1 MGNNTKSVCVVDDDH
16 KFCTMIADALRED
29 GYQTTTAFTGEEAL
43 AIYDHSPPDLML
55 LDVAMPG
62 INGFEVAA
70 TIREREANTDHRMI
84 IVIMTAHA
92 RSFSV
97 SVGFHSGVDDYLIK
111 PVTPL
116 EVVAR
121 VHQMLGQED

>member
-1 MGNNTKSVCVVDDDH
+1 MTDDTKKVCVVDDDH
-16 KFCTMIADALRED
+16 KFCTMIADTLRED
-29 GYQTTTAFTGEEAL
+29 GYHTTTAFTGEEAL
-43 AIYDHSPPDLML
+43 AIYDLEPPDLIL

-70 TIREREANTDHRMI
+70 TIRERETSAEHRAI

-97 SVGFHSGVDDYLIK
+97 SVGFHSGIDSYLIK
-111 PVTPL
+111 PLTPQD
-116 EVVAR
+116 VVAY
-121 VHQMLGQED
+121 VHQVLSK

>member
-1 MGNNTKSVCVVDDDH
+1 MENAAKKVCVVDDDE
-16 KFCTMIADALRED
+16 KFCTMIADALRKD
-29 GYQTTTAFTGEEAL
+29 GYHTTTAFTGEQAL
-43 AIYDHSPPDLML
+43 AVYDRELPDLIL

-70 TIREREANTDHRMI
+70 SIRERETSAERRTI

-97 SVGFHSGVDDYLIK
+97 SVGFHSGIDSYLIK
-111 PVTPL
+111 PLMPQD
-116 EVVAR
+116 VVAHVR
-121 VHQMLGQED
+121 QAL

>member
-1 MGNNTKSVCVVDDDH
+1 MENVPKKVCVVDDDH
-16 KFCTMIADALRED
+16 KFCTMIADALRKN
-29 GYQTTTAFTGEEAL
+29 GYETTMAFTGEEAL
-43 AIYDHSPPDLML
+43 AIYDRDRPDLIL

-70 TIREREANTDHRMI
+70 GIREREASAGHRAI

-97 SVGFHSGVDDYLIK
+97 SVGFHSGIDSYLIK
-111 PVTPL
+111 PLTSQDVL
-116 EVVAR
+116 AH
-121 VHQMLGQED
+121 VHQVLSN